1 MSLKEIKPFEDEH
14 LGWMAAT
21 LESVSDLVFIA
32 DLEDKIIY
40 ANPAA
45 LKKFGYTKEELLGK
59 TGETIMSSNNP
70 KRLRIE
76 MLKTTQEPPYCW
88 EGEVINITKD
98 GQEYTVHLKTA
109 LVRNKQGEPIGMTGI
124 SRDITERK
132 KAQEQLQD
140 YARKLEQANQELREM
155 QGQLV
160 KSEKLAAIGV
170 LASGLAHEIGNPL
183 ASISSLVQLLQRKI
197 SDSKAQKSFCSMGTH
212 IQRISHIIQ
221 HVSDFTKHEQAK
233 RMAVDLEPLIRNTLQ
248 RICLQNNDKPIE
260 IHTKLESGLP
270 RVSAEASQLS
280 QAFFHIFVNAFEAMD
295 KTGRLDVGAQ
305 KLIKDM
311 VKISI
316 QDTGR
321 GIPQK
326 NIRKVFEPFFTT
338 KDVGKGAGLGLS
350 VSYGIIKSFGGDIRV
365 ESIVG
370 KGTAFEILLPVYKS
384 EGRMG

>member
-1 MSLKEIKPFEDEH
+1 MSLKEIRPFEDEH
-14 LGWMAAT
+14 LSWMAAT
-21 LESVSDLVFIA
+21 LESVSDMVFIA

-59 TGETIMSSNNP
+59 TGEIIMSPNNP
-70 KRLRIE
+70 KSLRLE
-76 MLKTTQEPPYCW
+76 MLNATKESPHCW
-88 EGEVINITKD
+88 EGEVINITKE

-109 LVRNKQGEPIGMTGI
+109 LVRNKEGEPIGMTGI

-132 KAQEQLQD
+132 KAQEQLED

-170 LASGLAHEIGNPL
+170 LAAGLAHEIGNPL
-183 ASISSLVQLLQRKI
+183 ASISSLVQLLQRKV
-197 SDSKAQKSFCSMGTH
+197 SDSKAQESFHSMGTH

-221 HVSDFTKHEQAK
+221 HVSDFTKHEQMK

-248 RICLQNNDKPIE
+248 RICLQNNDKMIE
-260 IHTKLESGLP
+260 IHTKIESGLP

-280 QAFFHIFVNAFEAMD
+280 QAFSHLFINAFEAMD
-295 KTGRLDVGAQ
+295 KVGKLDVEAV
-305 KLIKDM
+305 KL
-311 VKISI
+311 VKNMIRISI
-316 QDTGR
+316 RDTGR

-326 NIRKVFEPFFTT
+326 HIRKVFEPFFTT

-370 KGTAFEILLPVYKS
+370 KGTVFEILLPIYES
-384 EGRMG
+384 